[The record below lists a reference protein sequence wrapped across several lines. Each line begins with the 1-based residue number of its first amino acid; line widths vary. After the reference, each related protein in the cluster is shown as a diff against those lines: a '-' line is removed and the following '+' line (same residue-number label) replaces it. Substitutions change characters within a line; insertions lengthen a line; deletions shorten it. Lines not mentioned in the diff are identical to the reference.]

1 MKRQMVAFSLVA
13 ASVLMAVTPPLEAE
27 AASSSSTEF
36 ELRKKVIGISG
47 IMDLT
52 GIYQPVTRAQF
63 AQMLVNASEYR
74 NITSDRSTVS
84 VFADVPKDNMY
95 ASYVRIAASNEW
107 MVGYLGG
114 VFRPDQYVTLQEAA
128 RGVLAILG
136 YTSED
141 FTGDQI
147 GGRMSMFEYLDLND
161 EIGKSSSDTL
171 TKEDCINLFYNLL
184 KAEPK
189 NGSGIYGSILG
200 CELTSDG
207 EINPLA
213 MADNSLKGPKVVTS
227 WSRFVG
233 SMPFGMNEAN
243 FFVNGTAVEMETF
256 KSYLNTGYLVIYY
269 NSSAKTVWAYS
280 ESADGDSDRNVVN
293 GYITHI
299 YYNSSDVMT
308 PTEVELDNG
317 DRYLLGSSEMQFAF
331 SMYGTLEVGDRITLI
346 YSTSTDG
353 NDNETY
359 TVLDYVDEDVD

>member
-1 MKRQMVAFSLVA
+1 MKGK
-13 ASVLMAVTPPLEAE
+13 LMAYSLTAAAAIMAAVPLEAL

-47 IMDLT
+47 IMEIT
-52 GIYQPVTRAQF
+52 GVYQPVTRAQF

-95 ASYVRIAASNEW
+95 ASYVRIAVSNEW
-107 MVGYLGG
+107 MTGYLGG
-114 VFRPDQYVTLQEAA
+114 VFRPDQYITLQEAA
-128 RGVLAILG
+128 RGVLALLG

-141 FTGDQI
+141 FTGDQM
-147 GGRMSMFEYLDLND
+147 GGRMSLFEYLDLND
-161 EIGKSSSDTL
+161 GSETL

-213 MADNSLKGPKVVTS
+213 MADSSLKGPKVFTD
-227 WSRFVG
+227 WSRFQD
-233 SMPFGMNEAN
+233 SMPFGVGDAN

-256 KSYLNTGYLVIYY
+256 KSYLNTGYLVVYY
-269 NSSAKTVWAYS
+269 NPGSKTVWAYS
-280 ESADGDSDRNVVN
+280 EAADGESDRNVIN

-308 PTEVELDNG
+308 PTEVELDDG
-317 DRYLLGSSEMQFAF
+317 TRYRLDSSEMQFAF

-346 YSTSTDG
+346 YTISGGEDS
-353 NDNETY
+353 ETY
-359 TVLDYVDEDVD
+359 TVIDYVDEDVD

>member
-1 MKRQMVAFSLVA
+1 MRGK
-13 ASVLMAVTPPLEAE
+13 LMAYSLTAAAAIMAAVPLEAL

-47 IMDLT
+47 IMEIT
-52 GIYQPVTRAQF
+52 GVYQPVTRAQF

-95 ASYVRIAASNEW
+95 ASYVRIAVSNEW
-107 MVGYLGG
+107 MTGYLGG
-114 VFRPDQYVTLQEAA
+114 VFRPDQYITLQEAA
-128 RGVLAILG
+128 RGVLALLG

-141 FTGDQI
+141 FTGDQM
-147 GGRMSMFEYLDLND
+147 GGRMSLFEYLDLND
-161 EIGKSSSDTL
+161 EIGKSGSETL

-213 MADNSLKGPKVVTS
+213 MADSSLKGPKVFTD
-227 WSRFVG
+227 WSRFQD
-233 SMPFGMNEAN
+233 SMPFGVGDAN

-256 KSYLNTGYLVIYY
+256 KSYLNTGYLVVSY
-269 NSSAKTVWAYS
+269 NPGSKTVWAYS
-280 ESADGDSDRNVVN
+280 EAADGESDRNVIN

-308 PTEVELDNG
+308 PTEVELDDG
-317 DRYLLGSSEMQFAF
+317 TRYRLDSSEMQFAF

-346 YSTSTDG
+346 YTISGGEDS
-353 NDNETY
+353 ETY
-359 TVLDYVDEDVD
+359 TVIDYVDEDVD

>member
-1 MKRQMVAFSLVA
+1 MRGK
-13 ASVLMAVTPPLEAE
+13 LMAYSLTAAAAIMAAAVPLEAL

-47 IMDLT
+47 IMEIT
-52 GIYQPVTRAQF
+52 GVYQPVTRAQF

-95 ASYVRIAASNEW
+95 AVSNEW
-107 MVGYLGG
+107 MTGYLGG
-114 VFRPDQYVTLQEAA
+114 VFRPDQYITLQEAA
-128 RGVLAILG
+128 RGVLALLG

-141 FTGDQI
+141 FTGDQM
-147 GGRMSMFEYLDLND
+147 GGRMSLFEYLDLND
-161 EIGKSSSDTL
+161 EIGKSGSETL

-213 MADNSLKGPKVVTS
+213 MADSSLKGPEVFTD
-227 WSRFVG
+227 WSRFQD
-233 SMPFGMNEAN
+233 SMPFGVGDAN

-256 KSYLNTGYLVIYY
+256 KSYLNTGYLVVYY
-269 NSSAKTVWAYS
+269 NPGSKTVWAYS
-280 ESADGDSDRNVVN
+280 EAADGESDRNVIN

-308 PTEVELDNG
+308 PTEVELDDG
-317 DRYLLGSSEMQFAF
+317 TRYRLDSSEMQFAF

-346 YSTSTDG
+346 YTISGGEDS
-353 NDNETY
+353 ETY
-359 TVLDYVDEDVD
+359 TVIDYVDEDVD

>member
-1 MKRQMVAFSLVA
+1 MKERILAVSLA
-13 ASVLMAVTPPLEAE
+13 AVSAVLAAAPGEAL

-52 GIYQPVTRAQF
+52 GVYQPVTRAQF
-63 AQMLVNASEYR
+63 AQMLVNASQYR
-74 NITSDRSTVS
+74 NTTSDRSTVS

-95 ASYVRIAASNEW
+95 ASYIRTAVSNEW
-107 MVGYLGG
+107 MTGYLGG

-128 RGVLAILG
+128 RGVLALLG

-141 FTGDQI
+141 FSGDQI

-161 EIGKSSSDTL
+161 EIGKQGTDTL
-171 TKEDCINLFYNLL
+171 TMEDCINLFYNLL

-189 NGSGIYGSILG
+189 DGNGIYGTILG

-227 WSRFVG
+227 WSRFAE

-243 FFVNGTAVEMETF
+243 FFVNGTAVDMELF

-269 NSSAKTVWAYS
+269 NPGAKTVWAYS
-280 ESADGDSDRNVVN
+280 ENADGDSDRNVVN
-293 GYITHI
+293 GHITHI

-308 PTEVELDNG
+308 PTEVELDDGN
-317 DRYLLGSSEMQFAF
+317 RYRLDSSEMQFAF

-346 YSTSTDG
+346 YSTSTNAAG
-353 NDNETY
+353 EETY
-359 TVLDYVDEDVD
+359 TVMDYVDEDVD

>member
-1 MKRQMVAFSLVA
+1 MKGK
-13 ASVLMAVTPPLEAE
+13 LMAYSLTAAAAIMAAAVPLEAM

-47 IMDLT
+47 IMEIT
-52 GIYQPVTRAQF
+52 GVYQPVTRAQF

-95 ASYVRIAASNEW
+95 ASYVRIAVSNEW
-107 MVGYLGG
+107 MTGYLGG
-114 VFRPDQYVTLQEAA
+114 VFRPDQYITLQEAA
-128 RGVLAILG
+128 RGVLALLG
-136 YTSED
+136 YTGED
-141 FTGDQI
+141 FTGDQM
-147 GGRMSMFEYLDLND
+147 GGRMSLFEYLDLND
-161 EIGKSSSDTL
+161 EIGKSGSETL

-213 MADNSLKGPKVVTS
+213 MADSSLKGPKVFTD
-227 WSRFVG
+227 WSRFQD
-233 SMPFGMNEAN
+233 SMPFGVGDAN

-256 KSYLNTGYLVIYY
+256 KSYLNTGHLVVYY
-269 NSSAKTVWAYS
+269 NPGSKTVWAYS
-280 ESADGDSDRNVVN
+280 EAADGESDRNVIN

-308 PTEVELDNG
+308 PTEVELDDG
-317 DRYLLGSSEMQFAF
+317 TRYRLDSSEMQFAF

-346 YSTSTDG
+346 YTISGGEDS
-353 NDNETY
+353 ETY
-359 TVLDYVDEDVD
+359 TVIDYVDEDVD

>member
-1 MKRQMVAFSLVA
+1 MKRQMVAFSLAA
-13 ASVLMAVTPPLEAE
+13 ASLLLAVEVPLETE

-47 IMDLT
+47 IMDIT
-52 GIYQPVTRAQF
+52 GVYQPVTRAQF
-63 AQMLVNASEYR
+63 AQMLVNASQYR
-74 NITSDRSTVS
+74 NTTSDRSTVS
-84 VFADVPKDNMY
+84 VFSDVPKDNMY

-107 MVGYLGG
+107 MTGYLGG

-128 RGVLAILG
+128 RGVLALLG
-136 YTSED
+136 YTSSD

-161 EIGKSSSDTL
+161 EIGKNSSDTL

-184 KAEPK
+184 KATPK
-189 NGSGIYGSILG
+189 DGSGIYGEILG

-213 MADNSLKGPKVVTS
+213 MADNSLKGPEVYTS
-227 WSRFVG
+227 WSRFAE
-233 SMPFGMNEAN
+233 SMPFGMNDAN

-256 KSYLNTGYLVIYY
+256 KSYLNSGYLVVYY
-269 NSSAKTVWAYS
+269 NPGSKTVWAYS
-280 ESADGDSDRNVVN
+280 ESADGESDRNVVN

-308 PTEVELDNG
+308 PTEVELDDG
-317 DRYLLGSSEMQFAF
+317 ERYQLDSSEMQFAF

-346 YSTSTDG
+346 YTVSTDG
-353 NDNETY
+353 DENETY
-359 TVLDYVDEDVD
+359 TVMDYVDEDVD